1 MELTKLEMLSEIERL
16 KTELQNSDYKILKQ
30 IENNSYSDE
39 DFKKIKEERENSRE
53 NIRRYKEI
61 LDGT

>member
-1 MELTKLEMLSEIERL
+1 MLSEIERL